1 MISCWLAFHMLIL
14 FQFFGMVRPLPDGVA
29 MRLQP
34 LIQKMSSRQTHVTYK
49 AATVA
54 KDVMMSG
61 VHRKDSVRFPSG
73 VKSAY
78 VVPSEAFKDDFLMKI
93 NEGNL
98 VKCAKIIW

>member
-1 MISCWLAFHMLIL
+1 MLVSISHANFVSVLW
-14 FQFFGMVRPLPDGVA
+14 DGA
-29 MRLQP
+29 TIARWGCNEIAAP
-34 LIQKMSSRQTHVTYK
+34 HSKMSSRQTHVTYK

-61 VHRKDSVRFPSG
+61 GHRKDSVRFPSG

-98 VKCAKIIW
+98 VKCDKIIW